1 MVPQTAGWQKLELKI
16 FPHLAQSIES
26 EIMDRF
32 LYSRCL
38 GNHIELTDMIGSF
51 GSSANASMV
60 AKNGIKDISTS
71 KLFCPSLKI

>member
-1 MVPQTAGWQKLELKI
+1 MPSWCQKLELNI
-16 FPHLAQSIES
+16 FSHLAQSIES
-26 EIMDRF
+26 EIIDRF

-51 GSSANASMV
+51 ANSANASMV

-71 KLFCPSLKI
+71 KLFCPSPKI

>member
-1 MVPQTAGWQKLELKI
+1 
-16 FPHLAQSIES
+16 
-26 EIMDRF
+26 MDRF

-38 GNHIELTDMIGSF
+38 VNHIELTDMIGSF

-71 KLFCPSLKI
+71 KLFCPSPKI

>member
-1 MVPQTAGWQKLELKI
+1 
-16 FPHLAQSIES
+16 
-26 EIMDRF
+26 MDKF

-51 GSSANASMV
+51 ASSANTSRV

-71 KLFCPSLKI
+71 KLFCPSPKI